1 MIAHRTNRTAH
12 KVIRDYEPESIMDL
26 DGSDL
31 FAFDIVYEK
40 WLTDLQRK
48 GGSLNS
54 KVNQALH
61 NPDTQELIDFIEG
74 LSNG

>member
-1 MIAHRTNRTAH
+1 
-12 KVIRDYEPESIMDL
+12 MDL